1 MLLAAALLLTT
12 NAAAAPTP
20 PAHAIA
26 VARARILAPAEVRR
40 VDGRL
45 VIRTGSGKAP
55 TEVHQTR
62 RPDGGA
68 TADYY

>member
-1 MLLAAALLLTT
+1 MLLVAALLLTT

-26 VARARILAPAEVRR
+26 VARARILAPAEIRR

-45 VIRTGSGKAP
+45 VIRTGGGQAP
-55 TEVHQTR
+55 AEVHQTR
-62 RPDGGA
+62 RPDGGT